1 MDPQQSHRRRLST
14 LIFSSSQQSQLDGSL
29 SPNNRGGAAGAES
42 PSSSPSQNS
51 TLKPPSTPTNNTN
64 RNSFGFWGG
73 SKSAASTPNLS
84 NSIRTNDHANEFT
97 TSSSIAASSPTSP
110 SESIILT
117 QAQAHSQG
125 SGVGSAA
132 SMESRTSFQQRRK
145 RSESTGG
152 LKNTAGNI
160 SRIVKKGSSN
170 FLRKFVKSFD
180 DKDAPP
186 MPNSSS
192 ASSYPQLPLPHQAT
206 RAVTAPQLQTLSS
219 PTRGDV
225 HIGPLD
231 TPPPLSPLLG
241 QELETQFS
249 SIGTPFYSNAAQEQR
264 QLQQHQ
270 HHASQGSNHVESW
283 LMNSSTS
290 QPPISG
296 AFSPDDLTTSL
307 TMLSQEHSSLDRY
320 PSRGTTSCISD
331 DNTRLDDDRDDDYDE
346 DLDEDEDE
354 DMPANISNRLSKL
367 YESGSIQM
375 NQSQTSLYYST
386 KSTLSEAEAAEIAS
400 RRTSLAQDALG
411 YSLGLSRGNS
421 IRFSQYS
428 IGSLHSLQMAP
439 MQPFGGSGSG
449 TGSMPSSPG
458 LARSLPENL
467 ETRPLPR
474 RPVSL
479 FIPST
484 TSAAIED
491 DEKTVEVDD
500 ADYQEKGSVE
510 IEQEAVTTRVEAVS
524 PAPSSTSTLRPCSG
538 ISGLGSMRPITICVG
553 PEDANKLSIAAG
565 TTAATSLLTPD
576 MTSTDQRE
584 AAEVLALRTAK
595 RCFDEDES
603 FLKRDEIAEYMGAP
617 KSFNQLVLGQ
627 YMNHFDFSGKR
638 LDIAFRALCQK
649 LVLKGE
655 TQEVDRI
662 LEAFADRY
670 VRCNPRSL
678 LGGADHAKD
687 VVHAITYSILLL
699 NTDLYV
705 VQQSSKMSRSAFV
718 KNTLRVVQAQ
728 AGNEA
733 GPDEQLAK
741 YSVQQRR
748 YHGSVDHDSSA
759 TLMAMTMLDPLELS
773 FPKSTTGESTLDVGV
788 SSTAT
793 GSKRR
798 TPSVKSWKSGHSQQ
812 SGGFSLSLGNHN
824 SNSSHSSHGN
834 HNGSSNSKMGLD
846 PKANGGYGN
855 GKWWHQE
862 LESLLKDIYTAVK
875 QHQILLPVSPATMR
889 TSRSKSNASLAS
901 PPTSPTASGFGS
913 SLFSSNRM
921 SRLIYPLSSSSSSS
935 QQLESNSGVLGGSTG
950 AFGLG
955 LSGRRNS
962 VSARSKQLRNE
973 AIQRLNAQAQAQAHG
988 QPQPDTNYLT
998 TSTPS
1003 SFSPLHTNPRY
1014 SIAGSIFNEAIILDQ
1029 HRGPTSSKDLSF
1041 LRAAGN
1047 QSQHSSSSRLSSLTS
1062 QISMSASVVSTSG
1075 TTPSASQNSLASL
1088 QEDPICKKQLLNPA
1102 SPSLLDASQFQQG
1115 STLQPEAQAI
1125 KDQLHQQHIQSRYR
1139 IEGILWRKHLL
1150 ERTDKK
1156 AQHRAWRQLLVV
1168 LDHEQG
1174 SLSMFRS
1181 DGTLP
1186 QIQTPPQAHRQQ
1198 QHPPHFMSSTSST
1211 SLSTACII
1219 ENDSNMPLYDE
1230 IPLQHTITNIL
1241 PAPGY
1246 SDTRKYVFA
1255 LQLYTG
1261 AVYLFQAQTP
1271 EDCEAWTRSCNYWA
1285 ARTSKEPLVGG
1296 VVNMEYGWGRAL
1308 DIVTLS
1314 TTQEEDAQTT
1324 PTCTS
1329 GSITSEIVESS
1340 LTLNSNGSTSNI
1352 RLNGTNATTDYL
1364 NYPPPPSSAS
1374 SGTRSG
1380 YFGGGDSSHR
1390 GRSASIK
1397 SGTRGSMSS
1406 GSGGIG
1412 GGAGLSSGSGNI
1424 PLGDRV
1430 TLFEWTAPMPTM
1442 TRSLLSEE
1450 EQMLSLK
1457 RYVAGLGSDLDAHQ
1471 EHRAPMTRL
1480 FLPKSNNYAKAFA
1493 NWEKRSKHLLKEIIK
1508 WQIYVECLEQSQ
1520 VHFQLLLQQFDFDC
1534 QADDADQTHP
1544 FEDQQQTQ
1552 QQQEHSQGYAK
1563 DDVEAELERL
1573 VVHEGLR
1580 SVIV

>member
-1 MDPQQSHRRRLST
+1 
-14 LIFSSSQQSQLDGSL
+14 
-29 SPNNRGGAAGAES
+29 RGGGASGAAGAES
-42 PSSSPSQNS
+42 PSSSPSQNR

-73 SKSAASTPNLS
+73 SKSAASTPNLG

-97 TSSSIAASSPTSP
+97 ISSSITASSPTSP
-110 SESIILT
+110 SESIALT

-132 SMESRTSFQQRRK
+132 SMESHTSFQQRRK

-170 FLRKFVKSFD
+170 FLRKFVK
-180 DKDAPP
+180 
-186 MPNSSS
+186 
-192 ASSYPQLPLPHQAT
+192 
-206 RAVTAPQLQTLSS
+206 
-219 PTRGDV
+219 
-225 HIGPLD
+225 
-231 TPPPLSPLLG
+231 
-241 QELETQFS
+241 ELENQFS
-249 SIGTPFYSNAAQEQR
+249 SMGTPFSSNTAQEQR

-270 HHASQGSNHVESW
+270 HHVPQGSNHVESW

-307 TMLSQEHSSLDRY
+307 TMLSQEHSPLNRY
-320 PSRGTTSCISD
+320 PLRGTTSCISD
-331 DNTRLDDDRDDDYDE
+331 DNALLDDDGDNDYDE

-421 IRFSQYS
+421 IQFSRYS
-428 IGSLHSLQMAP
+428 IGSMHSLQLAP
-439 MQPFGGSGSG
+439 LQPFSGPGSG
-449 TGSMPSSPG
+449 TGSTPSSPG

-467 ETRPLPR
+467 ETRPLPQ

-479 FIPST
+479 FIPPT
-484 TSAAIED
+484 TSAVVED
-491 DEKTVEVDD
+491 DEKTVDVDD
-500 ADYQEKGSVE
+500 MDRQEKATMKL
-510 IEQEAVTTRVEAVS
+510 EQKAVATQVEAAS
-524 PAPSSTSTLRPCSG
+524 PAPSSASTLRPYSG
-538 ISGLGSMRPITICVG
+538 VSGPGSMRPITICVG
-553 PEDANKLSIAAG
+553 PEDANKVAITAG
-565 TTAATSLLTPD
+565 TTAATSLLTSD
-576 MTSTDQRE
+576 MTPTDQRE
-584 AAEVLALRTAK
+584 ATEMLALRTAK

-603 FLKRDEIAEYMGAP
+603 FLKRDEIAEYMGTP
-617 KSFNQLVLGQ
+617 KSFNRLVLGQ

-670 VRCNPRSL
+670 VRCNPRTL
-678 LGGADHAKD
+678 LGGADQAKD
-687 VVHAITYSILLL
+687 VVHAITYSVLLL
-699 NTDLYV
+699 NTDLHV

-728 AGNEA
+728 AGGET
-733 GPDEQLAK
+733 GSDEQQVK
-741 YSVQQRR
+741 YNAQQRR

-759 TLMAMTMLDPLELS
+759 TLMTMTMLDPLELPYPRS
-773 FPKSTTGESTLDVGV
+773 FTGESTLDVGV
-788 SSTAT
+788 PSTGT
-793 GSKRR
+793 EPKRR
-798 TPSVKSWKSGHSQQ
+798 TPSVKSWKSGHSHQ
-812 SGGFSLSLGNHN
+812 STGFSLSLGNHN
-824 SNSSHSSHGN
+824 NSGSQPSHGN
-834 HNGSSNSKMGLD
+834 HNSNSKMGLD

-889 TSRSKSNASLAS
+889 TSRSKSNASLVS
-901 PPTSPTASGFGS
+901 PPTSPTASSFGS

-921 SRLIYPLSSSSSSS
+921 SRLIHPLSSSSSSSS

-988 QPQPDTNYLT
+988 QTQHDTNYLT
-998 TSTPS
+998 APASS

-1041 LRAAGN
+1041 LQAAGN

-1062 QISMSASVVSTSG
+1062 QISMSASAISTSR

-1088 QEDPICKKQLLNPA
+1088 QEDPMYKMQLLNPT
-1102 SPSLLDASQFQQG
+1102 SPNHLDASQFQQG
-1115 STLQPEAQAI
+1115 STLQPDAQAF

-1198 QHPPHFMSSTSST
+1198 QYPLNSVSSISSTSSPA
-1211 SLSTACII
+1211 ACII
-1219 ENDSNMPLYDE
+1219 ENDSSMPLYDE

-1285 ARTSKEPLVGG
+1285 AKTSKEPLVGG

-1308 DIVTLS
+1308 DMVTLS
-1314 TTQEEDAQTT
+1314 TTQEEDSQMSPICT
-1324 PTCTS
+1324 P
-1329 GSITSEIVESS
+1329 GSITSEMVESS

-1352 RLNGTNATTDYL
+1352 RLNSMNQATTDYL

-1397 SGTRGSMSS
+1397 SGTRGSTSS

-1442 TRSLLSEE
+1442 TRSLLSEG
-1450 EQMLSLK
+1450 EQMQSLR
-1457 RYVAGLGSDLDAHQ
+1457 RYVTGLGSDMDTHQ
-1471 EHRAPMTRL
+1471 EHRGPMARL
-1480 FLPKSNNYAKAFA
+1480 FLPKSNNYAKAFS

-1534 QADDADQTHP
+1534 PADDADQTHP
-1544 FEDQQQTQ
+1544 FENQQQTQ
-1552 QQQEHSQGYAK
+1552 QQQGNSQGYEK
-1563 DDVEAELERL
+1563 DDIEAELERL

-1580 SVIV
+1580 SVII